1 MTLTELKIDLWR
13 YEKRVKEVK
22 AREYCIRCDY
32 AVPLVPD
39 TGLCADC
46 YEGWRHD

>member
-13 YEKRVKEVK
+13 WERRVEEVR

-32 AVPLVPD
+32 AVPLIP
-39 TGLCADC
+39 GSELCADC
-46 YEGWRHD
+46 LEEYCRD